1 MEKPVYYTSK
11 AHRENYKR
19 LIARNNDYKS
29 PELTAVCYIL
39 AGLGTLED
47 ANHAETFGA
56 NAEVRYGAGTPG
68 MNLPVGAAPI
78 DLIEKF
84 VADGK
89 IDFEGI
95 LEAVGL
101 NIAYRVLI
109 KLAANLYDSN
119 NYANVKNTFSPLN
132 DEYQAIAYQALL
144 IMYPSFSKSFSGR
157 YYR

>member
-11 AHRENYKR
+11 AHLANYK
-19 LIARNNDYKS
+19 LLMSKNEECKS
-29 PELTAVCYIL
+29 PELTAACYIL
-39 AGLGTLED
+39 AGVGTLED
-47 ANHAETFGA
+47 MDHAETFGA
-56 NAEVRYGAGTPG
+56 NAEVRYEARAPG
-68 MNLPVGAAPI
+68 LNLPQGTAPI

-84 VADGK
+84 VDAGK

-95 LEAVGL
+95 LEGVGS
-101 NIAYRVLI
+101 NSAYRALI

-119 NYANVKNTFSPLN
+119 NYANVNNTFSPLN

-144 IMYPSFSKSFSGR
+144 ILFPSFSKSFAGR

>member
-11 AHRENYKR
+11 AHLANYK
-19 LIARNNDYKS
+19 LLMSKNAESKA
-29 PELTAVCYIL
+29 PEITAACYIL

-47 ANHAETFGA
+47 MDHAETFGA
-56 NAEVRYGAGTPG
+56 NAEVRYGTRSPG
-68 MNLPVGAAPI
+68 VNLPEGPAPI
-78 DLIEKF
+78 DVIERF
-84 VADGK
+84 VDAGK

-95 LEAVGL
+95 LEEVGS
-101 NIAYRVLI
+101 NDAYRALI

-119 NYANVKNTFSPLN
+119 NYANVHNTFSPLN

-144 IMYPSFSKSFSGR
+144 ILFPSFSKSFAGR

>member
-11 AHRENYKR
+11 AHRANFKR
-19 LIARNNDYKS
+19 LIARNNDQRS
-29 PELTAVCYIL
+29 PELTAACYIL

-47 ANHAETFGA
+47 ANQAETFGA
-56 NAEVRYGAGTPG
+56 NTEVRYANGTPG
-68 MNLPVGAAPI
+68 LKLPNGTAPI
-78 DLIEKF
+78 DVIEKF

-89 IDFEGI
+89 IDFDGI
-95 LEAVGL
+95 LEAAGL
-101 NIAYRVLI
+101 NIAYRALI
-109 KLAANLYDSN
+109 KLAANLYDSE

-144 IMYPSFSKSFSGR
+144 IMYPSFSKSFAGR

>member
-11 AHRENYKR
+11 AHRSNYKR
-19 LIARNNDYKS
+19 LIAKNKEHRT

-39 AGLGTLED
+39 AGLGTLEG
-47 ANHAETFGA
+47 AENAETFGA
-56 NAEVRYGAGTPG
+56 NAEVRYGNGAQSI
-68 MNLPVGAAPI
+68 NLPDPI
-78 DLIEKF
+78 DIIEKF
-84 VADGK
+84 VDDGK

-101 NIAYRVLI
+101 DISYRALI
-109 KLAANLYDSN
+109 KLAANLYDSD
-119 NYANVKNTFSPLN
+119 NYANVKNTFSPLT

-144 IMYPSFSKSFSGR
+144 ILFPSFSKSFAGR